1 MKKSILIITFLASI
15 LTCKGQTNT
24 IDSNELTI
32 NNLEMFGKDKSFLI
46 QNLSNPISIT
56 QEYFEIQELY
66 ADVYTYDGILF
77 YLVDNY
83 IDTFK
88 ISNNKF
94 SLTNFKIKVGDN
106 ISNLQNYYPIS
117 FNSRKDNAIVLS
129 LTDID
134 ASVVIEYNPSN
145 IITSIELYMH

>member
-1 MKKSILIITFLASI
+1 MKKSILIITFLVSI

-94 SLTNFKIKVGDN
+94 SFTNFKIKVGDN
-106 ISNLQNYYPIS
+106 ISNLKNYYPIS

-134 ASVVIEYNPSN
+134 ASVVIEYNPST
-145 IITSIELYMH
+145 IITSIE